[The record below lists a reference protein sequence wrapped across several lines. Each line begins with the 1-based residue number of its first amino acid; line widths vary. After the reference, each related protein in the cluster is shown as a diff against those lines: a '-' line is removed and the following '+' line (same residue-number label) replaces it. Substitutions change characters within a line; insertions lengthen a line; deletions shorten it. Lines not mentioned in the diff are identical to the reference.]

1 MRVVI
6 CGDAHIGAVFGLG
19 KANKNGGN
27 TRIDDY
33 ENTLNYIIDYCIEN
47 KVDVFVQ
54 TGDAFDSRTPAQ
66 EHIEVLDRALKKLSM
81 ANITSIVIMGN
92 HDYKRSGD
100 NFTSAI
106 TSLPAKD
113 YPNVRLILEP
123 ELLKF
128 YDQVGGEAN
137 ILLMPYRDRRMY
149 SGKSTEE
156 DSNLY
161 QKQIEEMLLECQPD
175 TPTIAVGH
183 NFFYEGSY
191 NDFGGVEVLTKV
203 SAFDKCD
210 MVVMGTHGA
219 SGIKKMFLGSNTSQ
233 YIANASL
240 PVIAVPATYRFE
252 PIYHLVYAS
261 DLHDLTEELGV
272 LTPFAEVFHAALEIL
287 YFDYAGPESEQLMID
302 AKTLLATQPY
312 KNVKLSIKRGTIHLS
327 VAENLKNQI
336 ESASTQLLVMVSGE
350 HSWFDNLLIGSN
362 AQQMVLAPEI
372 PLLVLRKGEL

>member
-1 MRVVI
+1 MLKILVPTDYSQEAKNATLYAFQFAQHTGSSILLYHAMPSVI
-6 CGDAHIGAVFGLG
+6 PISDIP
-19 KANKNGGN
+19 
-27 TRIDDY
+27 Y
-33 ENTLNYIIDYCIEN
+33 ENYYLDEKQEEGLLLSSYNKLLIEN
-47 KVDVFVQ
+47 NLNPDLVKV
-54 TGDAFDSRTPAQ
+54 TP
-66 EHIEVLDRALKKLSM
+66 
-81 ANITSIVIMGN
+81 IVDQQNLVHVGI
-92 HDYKRSGD
+92 S
-100 NFTSAI
+100 FC
-106 TSLPAKD
+106 AK
-113 YPNVRLILEP
+113 NN
-123 ELLKF
+123 
-128 YDQVGGEAN
+128 Q
-137 ILLMPYRDRRMY
+137 
-149 SGKSTEE
+149 
-156 DSNLY
+156 
-161 QKQIEEMLLECQPD
+161 
-175 TPTIAVGH
+175 
-183 NFFYEGSY
+183 
-191 NDFGGVEVLTKV
+191 
-203 SAFDKCD
+203 CD
-210 MVVMGTHGA
+210 MVIMGTHGA

-350 HSWFDNLLIGSN
+350 HSWFDNLMIGSN
-362 AQQMVLAPEI
+362 AQQMVLAPKI